1 VNSTKQFQPIT
12 SPRAGALDEKLIVA
26 WCTTRGTLKT
36 CVLCIAGHVVR
47 VATRETQAAVP
58 DLTDITSNSS
68 SSHAEPAA
76 AASGGCPFLA
86 ALPPPPPAQHKWWT
100 RLLQL
105 KDPPVFQA
113 AALGP
118 HKVVQTGSELGL
130 PAQIVSKY

>member
-1 VNSTKQFQPIT
+1 M
-12 SPRAGALDEKLIVA
+12 
-26 WCTTRGTLKT
+26 
-36 CVLCIAGHVVR
+36 CIAGSVAR

-58 DLTDITSNSS
+58 DLADATSNGLTE
-68 SSHAEPAA
+68 HAA

-86 ALPPPPPAQHKWWT
+86 ALPAPPPAQHKWWT

-105 KDPPVFQA
+105 RDPPVFQA

-130 PAQIVSKY
+130 PAQIVSKDRGRIEGTSYGCRLYRRC